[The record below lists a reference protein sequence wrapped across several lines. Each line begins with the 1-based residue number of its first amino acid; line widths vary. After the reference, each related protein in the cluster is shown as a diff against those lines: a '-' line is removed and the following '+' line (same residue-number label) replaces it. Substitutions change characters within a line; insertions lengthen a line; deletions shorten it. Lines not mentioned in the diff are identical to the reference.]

1 MEYRNTS
8 VSKMVPSNPQSGRS
22 STPRWETPFLFDSN
36 GEGCF
41 ILLGFVYLPI
51 TTLGK
56 LKELLGHVFPCKWS
70 SIFSPKHCTFRA
82 VKRDNP
88 SSFGAWNIQVF
99 SFGFWSFFIN
109 FQQTK
114 SWPKTGGKS
123 WGENIF
129 ALVFWI
135 LILIFKAVWYTQQFM
150 GNARAIL
157 VLFTVGHVRLYS

>member
-8 VSKMVPSNPQSGRS
+8 VSKMVPSHPQSGRS

-70 SIFSPKHCTFRA
+70 SIVAKTLHLPCTETWQPLKFWCL
-82 VKRDNP
+82 KYP
-88 SSFGAWNIQVF
+88 
-99 SFGFWSFFIN
+99 GFFLRVLELFHQLPAN
-109 FQQTK
+109 KVMTK
-114 SWPKTGGKS
+114 NRGES

-135 LILIFKAVWYTQQFM
+135 LFLIFKAVWYTQQFM